1 MIDQNQILWDEKN
14 LTELQSSC
22 KNKNEQETS
31 DITKNIKTSSTP
43 NDWRNITDPKV
54 RRKMRQK
61 VYRETNKEKIRET
74 QKIAYKKHYEANKEK
89 IQAAHG
95 DYNKLNKDKIK
106 KQRQEYYQKNKRKIL
121 DKDFNID
128 ELVDEDRQAIL
139 IFLRN
144 TAFGSEYEMEMI
156 DSKTN
161 LPFKF
166 TLDLSIL
173 KVKDFNLKP
182 DENGEYSYFMKSSK
196 KNVTFK
202 YLNNV
207 QEKDLIKIRD
217 NSPTAVAPVTTKR
230 LEMMIKSVDGMRDQM
245 GIYQFIQNL
254 PIKDSQEFRKF
265 SNENKPGID
274 LSVDVKTPSGDTVKA
289 YIDFGVEFFRPFYGI

>member
-1 MIDQNQILWDEKN
+1 MENFNIDPTISYDVVELPSKGIFYANNKKSLRVAYLTASDENILVAPN
-14 LTELQSSC
+14 LLQSDTVI
-22 KNKNEQETS
+22 EE
-31 DITKNIKTSSTP
+31 
-43 NDWRNITDPKV
+43 
-54 RRKMRQK
+54 
-61 VYRETNKEKIRET
+61 
-74 QKIAYKKHYEANKEK
+74 
-89 IQAAHG
+89 
-95 DYNKLNKDKIK
+95 LL
-106 KQRQEYYQKNKRKIL
+106 KRKVL
-121 DKDFNID
+121 DKDFNLD

-156 DSKTN
+156 DTKTN

-166 TLDLSIL
+166 ALDLSVL

-182 DENGEYSYFMKSSK
+182 DENGEYSYFMNNSK
-196 KNVTFK
+196 KNITFK
-202 YLNNV
+202 YLNNI

-265 SNENKPGID
+265 ANDNKPGID

-289 YIDFGVEFFRPFYGI
+289 YIDFGVEFFRPFYGV